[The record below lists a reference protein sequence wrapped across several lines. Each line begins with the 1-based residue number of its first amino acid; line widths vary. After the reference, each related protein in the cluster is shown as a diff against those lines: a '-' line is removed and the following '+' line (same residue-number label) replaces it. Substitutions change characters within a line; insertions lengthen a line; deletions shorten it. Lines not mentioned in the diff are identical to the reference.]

1 MNKTLFTYKF
11 PMYESATDIPAGVPV
26 SLSVRG
32 YVQRGGGFGIY
43 RNLRLEKD
51 EEFRRLKTEVLLNG
65 KVLVAAYTGKLLLL
79 TLNGLEYDEDFS
91 VYSVFSF

>member
-43 RNLRLEKD
+43 RNLRFEPD
-51 EEFRRLKTEVLLNG
+51 EELRRLKTEVLLNS
-65 KVLVAAYTGKLLLL
+65 KVLVAAYSGKLLLI
-79 TLNGLEYDEDFS
+79 TLNGLEAVQDYTVEFCLP
-91 VYSVFSF
+91 F

>member
-1 MNKTLFTYKF
+1 
-11 PMYESATDIPAGVPV
+11 MYESATDIPAGVPV

-51 EEFRRLKTEVLLNG
+51 EEMERC
-65 KVLVAAYTGKLLLL
+65 LLLP
-79 TLNGLEYDEDFS
+79 TLESCFCS
-91 VYSVFSF
+91 P